1 MVFIVPL
8 NVLFRSHSDVVV
20 LASPS
25 SLGWLRKRFGISMLF
40 LDCLI
45 DMSWGAKPECVCYD
59 QCDDSGSVVQTGLEK
74 ICKGARFFGR

>member
-8 NVLFRSHSDVVV
+8 NVLFWSHSDLVV

-25 SLGWLRKRFGISMLF
+25 SLEWIRKRFGVSMLF

-45 DMSWGAKPECVCYD
+45 DMSWGAKPGSVCYD
-59 QCDDSGSVVQTGLEK
+59 RCDDSGSIVQTGL
-74 ICKGARFFGR
+74 